1 MRSSKLARL
10 TLGCGLALAV
20 SVTALAQGENPK
32 AGAEQ
37 AQKASTVFKEI
48 MDTPDKGVPKDL
60 LSKARCVAVFP
71 NVIKGGFIFGA
82 RGGRGVASCR
92 TSGGWSAPAYF
103 SMKGGSFGL
112 QIGAQS
118 TDFILLFMNDN
129 AMQSLLK
136 SKFTLGGDASV
147 AAGPVGREVGAE
159 TDARMNAQV
168 LSYSRSKGIFGG
180 LELKGTSITP
190 DKSDMESAYGK
201 GKAAKDVLV
210 MAPDQAPKE
219 VQVFPETVTK
229 YSASAKAG
237 N

>member
-129 AMQSLLK
+129 AMQSLL
-136 SKFTLGGDASV
+136 
-147 AAGPVGREVGAE
+147 
-159 TDARMNAQV
+159 
-168 LSYSRSKGIFGG
+168 
-180 LELKGTSITP
+180 
-190 DKSDMESAYGK
+190 
-201 GKAAKDVLV
+201 
-210 MAPDQAPKE
+210 
-219 VQVFPETVTK
+219 
-229 YSASAKAG
+229 
-237 N
+237 